1 MQHNQNDGQRQF
13 AEHDGETGQI
23 TRYAAEFPSEFTPQR
38 EEEQNERRGHHESAD
53 GGKNGGSCQKENAE
67 HSKNDGAALL
77 RRVGESPGKPVLPR
91 AGKQEQE
98 Q

>member
-38 EEEQNERRGHHESAD
+38 EEEQNARRGHHESAD
-53 GGKNGGSCQKENAE
+53 GGQTGGSCQKENAE
-67 HSKNDGAALL
+67 HSKNDGAA
-77 RRVGESPGKPVLPR
+77 PGSYTQLEEKGRYYQLYTGNSIG
-91 AGKQEQE
+91 A
-98 Q
+98 